1 MKAYTG
7 MLRKSGD
14 LLEYASKKDETGYNM
29 FRDHLPEGTLV
40 EIYMDIQ
47 TDDGSLAQLAKIHA
61 MIRQLSSHTGDS
73 FEDMKLIIKK
83 RAGLCI
89 EKELDGS
96 RFLYCKS
103 LGKCNKE
110 ELSHVIQAI
119 QEISLVL
126 EYPLQ

>member
-1 MKAYTG
+1 MKSFSG
-7 MLRKSGD
+7 LLRKTGD
-14 LLEYASKKDETGYNM
+14 ILEYATKKDEVGYNM
-29 FRDHLPEGTLV
+29 FRDHLPEGVLV

-61 MIRQLSSHTGDS
+61 MVRQLSIHTGDS
-73 FEDMKLIIKK
+73 FEDMRLIIKR

-89 EKELDGS
+89 EKEIEGE

-110 ELSHVIQAI
+110 ELSQVIQAI
-119 QEISLVL
+119 QEISQIL